1 MNVQAIQASVS
12 APVEISWNPPAYSN
26 TGLNYSA
33 SDLRLN
39 VTGYRII
46 FDNGES
52 VLLPS
57 IITSVGV
64 LTGDIM
70 AGQQI
75 SIRSEAEQEISEL
88 INVTITKSGKING
101 QYYYYDE
108 PPYQAYELST

>member
-1 MNVQAIQASVS
+1 MNVQATQASVS
-12 APVEISWNPPAYSN
+12 APVEISWNPPASFS
-26 TGLNYSA
+26 TGLNHSA
-33 SDLRLN
+33 SDLRPN

-64 LTGDIM
+64 LTGDVM

-88 INVTITKSGKING
+88 INVTITRSGKI
-101 QYYYYDE
+101 
-108 PPYQAYELST
+108 